1 MKRLLWIASLAIAA
15 LVLTGGP
22 ALASATTLQSF
33 ASSSG
38 ANVVIGS
45 DGTSATITLDP
56 CTAPTG
62 CKPYPNFGGVFINSK
77 SLSGKSLSE
86 VVVSFVSTG
95 DVAGGAPRFSLPI
108 DTDGI
113 GSTNNGYA
121 FLDAAG
127 CGATVGTNNTIS
139 TTVTTSSLDCHVNFN
154 SVADYPN
161 WKAFAAANPTYRI
174 GPGFIPFIIADGTAG
189 TYTVN
194 SIALR

>member
-77 SLSGKSLSE
+77 SQSGKLIGDPGLRF
-86 VVVSFVSTG
+86 SFVSTG
-95 DVAGGAPRFSLPI
+95 DVAGGAPRFSIPI
-108 DTDGI
+108 DTDGV

-127 CGATVGTNNTIS
+127 CGGYTGGPNVTVSTMS
-139 TTVTTSSLDCHVNFN
+139 TTCGVFFDKPYTSW
-154 SVADYPN
+154 AD
-161 WKAFAAANPTYRI
+161 FATQHPTYRI